1 MNEDKITRAW
11 RLYERGKTYN
21 HRLTPDQ
28 YNLVETNTEFYI
40 GNQWLRL
47 PNTPAMRNLPKP
59 CINIL
64 KRVSKLFIASI
75 TSTDIKLRLEPLAYH
90 DGGESPDVQK
100 DAAGFANAEIAN
112 LLEKFH
118 FQYRV
123 RDALEDG
130 AVTGDYCAH
139 FWFDPDSEPYRGTMG
154 NAKGEICM
162 ELVDGINVMFG
173 NPNVRDVEKQP
184 YILLVGRDTVE
195 NLKAE
200 AERFRRNRKFWG
212 SGKGGSTSDVGNP
225 FIPDSETDAM
235 AGVGG
240 KVELDAGEDSEGK
253 ALYVILYEKVSK
265 YVDKT
270 DAQGSIVYE
279 DELDDSGNP
288 VYEMLDGKPV
298 LDMWSMPVAK
308 RKPVKHRQTTVRVTK
323 ATRTAVIYEDVDTG
337 LSVYPVAWGN
347 WEHQRN
353 QYHGRALVTGL
364 IPNQI
369 SINVMMANAIR
380 HMQTMAFAKTVY
392 NADLIPHWSPEVG
405 EAIGVHG
412 VLPGQAIS
420 QVAYNLPVAEMSG
433 QLLGVIDKIYDYTK
447 DTMGATDAQMGK
459 ANPENTSALMLEQ
472 ANSEVPLENIR
483 AGLYEWAEDIGRI
496 LLDMMGTYYGTRL
509 VIIEKEWQEPV
520 TTADGMPVLAPL
532 PPLDPFGQ
540 TGGAQAQAYPQTVMQ
555 TQTVTGKVTEP
566 FDFSIFKH
574 LWLNLRVDAG
584 AVPRFNEVAVVQM
597 LKELRQDGTLT
608 AIEYVE
614 RLPDSMVNEKNK
626 LLEALKSRVAQGQQA
641 NAGAGQA
648 IPLPGTPVS
657 AEGQTDPELLK
668 QGLPTAQ
675 EANFDELP
683 NIAKKTA
690 LHQGALRAS

>member
-1 MNEDKITRAW
+1 MDEDKITRAW

-21 HRLTPDQ
+21 NRLTPNQ

-90 DGGESPDVQK
+90 DGGASPDVQK

-139 FWFDPDSEPYRGTMG
+139 FWFDPDAEPYRGTMG
-154 NAKGEICM
+154 NVKGEICM
-162 ELVDGINVMFG
+162 ELLDGINVMFG
-173 NPNVRDVEKQP
+173 NPNVKDVEKQP
-184 YILLVGRDTVE
+184 YILLVGRETVE
-195 NLKAE
+195 NLKQE
-200 AERFRRNRKFWG
+200 AERFRQNRKFWG
-212 SGKGGSTSDVGNP
+212 SGKSGTDGRIRSDG
-225 FIPDSETDAM
+225 ETDAM

-240 KVELDAGEDSEGK
+240 KVELEGDERDGK
-253 ALYVILYEKVSK
+253 ALYVVLYEKSTK

-270 DAQGSIVYE
+270 DADGNTVYE
-279 DELDDSGNP
+279 DEFDTDGNP
-288 VYEMLDGKPV
+288 VYETDGNGLFMLDEW
-298 LDMWSMPVAK
+298 DMPVTK
-308 RKPVKHRQTTVRVTK
+308 KKPVKHWQTTIRVTK

-337 LSVYPVAWGN
+337 LSVYPIAWGN
-347 WEHQRN
+347 WEKQKN

-392 NADLIPHWSPEVG
+392 NADLIPQWSPEVG

-472 ANSEVPLENIR
+472 SNSEVPLENIR

-520 TTADGMPVLAPL
+520 VSPDGTPLLAPL
-532 PPLDPFGQ
+532 PPIDPFGQ
-540 TGGAQAQAYPQTVMQ
+540 NGGMQSYDYSQGVMQ
-555 TQTVTGKVTEP
+555 TQTVTGKVTEL
-566 FDFSIFKH
+566 FDFSIFKR

-584 AVPRFNEVAVVQM
+584 AVPRFSEVAVVQM

-614 RLPDSMVNEKNK
+614 RLPDSMVNEKSK
-626 LLEALKSRVAQGQQA
+626 LLDALKSRVAQGQQA

-657 AEGQTDPELLK
+657 AQPEQADPELLK
-668 QGLPTAQ
+668 QGLPTAT
-675 EANFDELP
+675 EVAFDELP